1 MTNKMKAL
9 ENYKKFLETY
19 SGVELLKK
27 HKLEEEGIWKI
38 RGEDPNCDMGG
49 AHYMPE
55 LGIVTGTLQ
64 DVIMYGTNLPSFWQ
78 WGAGGSFELVG
89 RELPKIDK
97 NSLEAREAMEDELKD
112 LEEQVRELKR
122 QLGKK

>member
-27 HKLEEEGIWKI
+27 HKLDETGIWRI

-49 AHYMPE
+49 HHYMPE
-55 LGIVTGTLQ
+55 LGIFSGTLQ
-64 DVIMYGTNLPSFWQ
+64 DVIMYGANLPNFWQ
-78 WGAGGSFELVG
+78 WGAGGNFELMG
-89 RELPKIDK
+89 REIPTIDK
-97 NSLEAREAMEDELKD
+97 NSLEARDAMEEELKEM
-112 LEEQVRELKR
+112 EEKVRELKR